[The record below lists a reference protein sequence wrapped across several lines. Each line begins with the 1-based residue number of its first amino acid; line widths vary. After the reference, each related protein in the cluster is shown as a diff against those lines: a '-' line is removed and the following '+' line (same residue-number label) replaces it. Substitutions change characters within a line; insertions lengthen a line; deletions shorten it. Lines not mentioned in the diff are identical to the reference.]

1 MTSTEQVKIVN
12 DKIKANEAQV
22 NDLDIEALS
31 MVS

>member
-22 NDLDIEALS
+22 NDLDIGALS